1 MTTKMALTATKA
13 QLLALLQD
21 LPDNAEI
28 YVMATK
34 ASVDKAVDAASNT
47 AEKDVFLRLAHANV
61 LREANGV
68 SLIAYV
74 D

>member
-1 MTTKMALTATKA
+1 MRTHMALTATKA

-21 LPDNAEI
+21 VPDDAEI
-28 YVMATK
+28 YIMATK
-34 ASVDKAVDAASNT
+34 VSIDKAVEAASRT
-47 AEKDVFLRLAHANV
+47 VEKDVFLRIARSNV